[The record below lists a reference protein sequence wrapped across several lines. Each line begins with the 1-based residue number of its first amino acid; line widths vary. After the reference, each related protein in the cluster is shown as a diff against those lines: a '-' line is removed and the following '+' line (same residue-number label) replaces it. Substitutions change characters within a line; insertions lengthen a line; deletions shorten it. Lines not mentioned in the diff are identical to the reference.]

1 MESWMIS
8 VAVGVLTYFSMLI
21 TMKNKTDQHSLD
33 IKEIKEKGERHK
45 KEDDI
50 LHGKMFDKLDEVN
63 KELAT
68 HKVFIGNAPT
78 MEQVRNEFVTKEI
91 GTDPL
96 AVIVGFPDIPSPL
109 VIVIPEPAVS
119 VLPLNVAAPSK
130 ETIPAV
136 LIPKLFCTA
145 IIPPPLFRLNL

>member
-8 VAVGVLTYFSMLI
+8 VAIGALTYFSMLV

-33 IKEIKEKGERHK
+33 IKEIKGKGERHK

-50 LHGKMFDKLDEVN
+50 LHGRMFDKLDEVN

-78 MEQVRNEFVTKEI
+78 MEQVRNEFVTKEMFKQMEKHI
-91 GTDPL
+91 DEK
-96 AVIVGFPDIPSPL
+96 FD
-109 VIVIPEPAVS
+109 
-119 VLPLNVAAPSK
+119 
-130 ETIPAV
+130 
-136 LIPKLFCTA
+136 KLENG
-145 IIPPPLFRLNL
+145 IDKILDKLEKRG